1 MLAGAAHLQTADLK
15 SDQLLLMPAL
25 LCSVLGVFMV
35 GSLLLSCM
43 HMEGAGSPTWN
54 HAARYKL
61 HLLLTTVGLT
71 ERAFFPVLTT
81 ALCCKNFQQK
91 LHNSLCNIKL
101 SITGLFTK
109 KDFHLAVLQI

>member
-1 MLAGAAHLQTADLK
+1 MLAVAAHLQTADLK

-71 ERAFFPVLTT
+71 ERAFFSSS
-81 ALCCKNFQQK
+81 
-91 LHNSLCNIKL
+91 HNSIML
-101 SITGLFTK
+101 
-109 KDFHLAVLQI
+109 